1 MFQSFE
7 NFKKTPGF
15 NTTSYAVGHAAE
27 IALLGTLREFFCD
40 PELALNPEGHSF
52 DYESPTRLVELK
64 TRTVRRLQYFDTAIG
79 LNKIRHARCSSKE
92 VVFVFRF
99 TNGLFYWK
107 FDRAVALREGPLL
120 GVQHCF
126 IDTKLLVRIEDGLCA
141 PSV

>member
-7 NFKKTPGF
+7 NFKKSPQF
-15 NTTSYAVGHAAE
+15 NLENYNMGHAVE
-27 IALLGTLREFFCD
+27 VALLGTLREYFCD

-79 LNKIRHARCSSKE
+79 INKIRHARCSQKE

-99 TNGLFYWK
+99 TNGLFFWK
-107 FDRAVALREGPLL
+107 FDRSVVLREGPLL
-120 GVQHCF
+120 GVPHCF
-126 IDTKLLVRIEDGLCA
+126 IDTNLLVRIGD
-141 PSV
+141 